1 MRPIEEIAPNFKRAA
16 DRWPDAPNLSAAY
29 KSLDEKCN
37 GSPHGLF
44 EHCKSFLESVCLTIL
59 VETKTAVPAGDP
71 PTTQLVRESLKAL
84 GLENQRGASH
94 FDSVLSA
101 YNKLADALTEVR
113 NQAGPVAHGK
123 EGFLDAITED
133 YYRAALHTTDALI
146 GVLLNAYDGIEP
158 DLTVTREPYRRFS
171 HLHERIDNRTS
182 ITAEIDEDRL
192 RPTIS
197 FSIPGRPEDEP
208 ITLRIAPSELLFAL
222 DRDAYVE
229 LLRTV
234 SELPEPAEDEIESE
248 PVEPEPLPEKPVITP
263 SVDAPQLV
271 FAIEFGGDTG
281 VPPLVI
287 EELLTAKGVDISAEL
302 ATGEKLLPSILSTIN
317 ANVSLD
323 WQVRPQLLAKQR
335 VAVSRLLRVFKL
347 DNVEQLASDIVKL
360 FEKQV

>member
-1 MRPIEEIAPNFKRAA
+1 MRPIDELAPNFKRAA

-29 KSLDEKCN
+29 KSLGEKCN

-44 EHCKSFLESVCLTIL
+44 EHCKAFLESLCLTVL
-59 VETKTAVPAGDP
+59 AETKTAVPPGDL

-94 FDSVLSA
+94 FDSALSA

-146 GVLLNAYDGIEP
+146 GVILNAYEGVEP

-171 HLHERIDNRTS
+171 HLHQRIDNRTS
-182 ITAEIDEDRL
+182 ITAEIDEESL

-234 SELPEPAEDEIESE
+234 SELPEPAADEVEPE
-248 PVEPEPLPEKPVITP
+248 PVEPEPLPEEPIIVP

-271 FAIEFGGDTG
+271 FANEFAGDVG
-281 VPPLVI
+281 VPPLVV
-287 EELLTAKGVDISAEL
+287 EELLTTKGVGLAAEL
-302 ATGEKLLPSILSTIN
+302 ASGKKLVPSILATIS
-317 ANVSLD
+317 ANVGLD

-335 VAVSRLLRVFKL
+335 VAMSRLLRVYRI
-347 DNVEQLASDIVKL
+347 DNAEQLASDIVKL
-360 FEKQV
+360 FEK